1 VSPPSLAPAEFWTFR
16 EASGARRFESK
27 ASFVSAKF
35 STTVPGRIECVRKML
50 VLADPHAWANT
61 IMHVRAYGPAKMR
74 RAKANAR
81 ECKAEGQ
88 HSNTHIRSFPPRKTA
103 LAHVRLTESSSQL
116 VVIDCIGIL
125 AIFRVAAATEIAAL
139 CLAHPFKD
147 LL

>member
-1 VSPPSLAPAEFWTFR
+1 
-16 EASGARRFESK
+16 
-27 ASFVSAKF
+27 
-35 STTVPGRIECVRKML
+35 ML

-61 IMHVRAYGPAKMR
+61 IMHVRAYGPAEMR

-88 HSNTHIRSFPPRKTA
+88 HSNTHIRSFPPRKTS

-125 AIFRVAAATEIAAL
+125 AMFRVTATEIAAL

-147 LL
+147 LLYCDRHENFIRGRGGQDIIWLVSLARRMYGRMK